1 MDSARTEHA
10 EIDCR
15 ELTAKG
21 TSLPLAARLYRP
33 AAPAIAAGLIVF
45 FPGGG
50 FIACELEEVQAF
62 LQALAAHTG
71 WAVLGVAYTTA
82 HVSPFPAAAED
93 AHAVLRW
100 ARRERRRLGWDGA
113 RLVAAGIE
121 AGGNLAAVSALMAR
135 DRGEPRLAGQ
145 ILLMPM
151 LDPGLTSCSMRS
163 VEDRGA
169 ERAANACALGYRGYL
184 PRALDRIHPY
194 ASPLQSSR
202 LKGLPPAL
210 ILSTEDDPLRDE
222 AQQYAA
228 KLEAAGVHVTARRL
242 PAAGM
247 DNPQARC
254 ECAHKESV
262 LQEMAAFVA
271 GLDEKP
277 KTKA

>member
-1 MDSARTEHA
+1 M
-10 EIDCR
+10 
-15 ELTAKG
+15 
-21 TSLPLAARLYRP
+21 
-33 AAPAIAAGLIVF
+33 
-45 FPGGG
+45 
-50 FIACELEEVQAF
+50 
-62 LQALAAHTG
+62 
-71 WAVLGVAYTTA
+71 
-82 HVSPFPAAAED
+82 
-93 AHAVLRW
+93 
-100 ARRERRRLGWDGA
+100 
-113 RLVAAGIE
+113 
-121 AGGNLAAVSALMAR
+121 
-135 DRGEPRLAGQ
+135 
-145 ILLMPM
+145 
-151 LDPGLTSCSMRS
+151 
-163 VEDRGA
+163 EDRGA

-228 KLEAAGVHVTARRL
+228 KLEAAGVPVTARRL